1 MNTFHVIPYFWKFFS
16 TNQRENFFSNLR
28 NNWYFPVSAAAFI
41 YLNMK
46 QTFADY
52 VGFFIAFILCIIYS
66 STVHH
71 LFKVVINKNIFI
83 LTFSFISSIG
93 ICIESGEIFFRYW
106 NNPEIINSLTKIL
119 PLTINPVKLLAIFL
133 IIVSFLFVFIVTSV
147 ILNAILYAIMKSKLF
162 ADLSN
167 LELIF
172 YLLLFFG
179 FVAYIFFTF
188 HSSQAFYGTGGLY
201 DVIYTSDSPVLVREK
216 AYVFLSEA
224 ENDLRQPLFA
234 LFSAPFT
241 GISYVIAR
249 ILHSS
254 ISMSAFLVNIPQF
267 FLMYF
272 ANIIIA
278 FLLRLSKINRIIF
291 VSFVSFTYTTL
302 LFSVMMEQYI
312 VAYFWL
318 VFAIFEIIEFNKPT
332 FISING
338 AIATLITSATIL
350 VTSKEKKENL
360 LYFIKYLILSGVDFL
375 LLLLALG
382 RFEIIYSVKDKL
394 IQLSSFS
401 GKHMTFENKFAQF
414 TYFVHDLFIGPN
426 TATRITTENNWHL
439 APIGDY
445 SIIGIGILVIVLISV
460 LINYKDKISLIAGF
474 WVFFS
479 IVMLLILGWGT
490 QENGLIL
497 YALYFGWAYFI
508 LIYRFVEK
516 LAKTFRIPFII
527 PVIFGIAILLLLY
540 KNVPAMIDM
549 IKFAAQAYPV

>member
-1 MNTFHVIPYFWKFFS
+1 MNTFHVIPYFWEFFS
-16 TNQRENFFSNLR
+16 TKQRENFFSNLR

-66 STVHH
+66 STVDL
-71 LFKVVINKNIFI
+71 LFKGIINKNIFI
-83 LTFSFISSIG
+83 LTFSFISSLG

-106 NNPEIINSLTKIL
+106 NKPEIINSLTKIL
-119 PLTINPVKLLAIFL
+119 PLSINPVKLFVIFL
-133 IIVSFLFVFIVTSV
+133 STVSFLFVFIVTSV
-147 ILNAILYAIMKSKLF
+147 ILNAILDAIMKSKLF

-172 YLLLFFG
+172 YILLFFG
-179 FVAYIFFTF
+179 FVVYIFLTF
-188 HSSQAFYGTGGLY
+188 KSSQAFYGTNGLY

-216 AYVFLSEA
+216 AYIFLSEA

-249 ILHSS
+249 VLHASLT
-254 ISMSAFLVNIPQF
+254 MSAFLVNIPQF
-267 FLMYF
+267 FLMFF

-278 FLLRLSKINRIIF
+278 FLLDLSKINRIIF
-291 VSFVSFTYTTL
+291 ISFVSCTYTTL
-302 LFSVMMEQYI
+302 LFSVMMEQYV

-318 VFAIFEIIEFNKPT
+318 VFVIFEILEFSKPS
-332 FISING
+332 FISRNG
-338 AIATLITSATIL
+338 AIGSLITSASIL
-350 VTSKEKKENL
+350 VTSKDKKESL
-360 LYFIKYLILSGVDFL
+360 FQFIKFFIFSGIDFLILL
-375 LLLLALG
+375 LFLG
-382 RFEIIYSVKDKL
+382 RFEIIYTVKDKL
-394 IQLSSFS
+394 LQLSTFS
-401 GKHMTFENKFAQF
+401 GKQITFQNKIAQF

-426 TATRITTENNWHL
+426 TATRINTESNWHL

-460 LINYKDKISLIAGF
+460 ILNYKDKISLIAGF

-479 IVMLLILGWGT
+479 VVMLLILGWGT

-508 LIYRFVEK
+508 LIYRFIEK
-516 LAKTFRIPFII
+516 LAKTFRISFVV

-549 IKFAAQAYPV
+549 IKFAVQAYPA